1 MAVSETKNSKP
12 KAQTFGAFLALA
24 IVAAAGCGYQ
34 FSGRGEALPKDVRTV
49 FIEPFTNRSRDVGLE
64 GEIVAALKSEFHRQG
79 QLRVVGRLEDADAI
93 LSGVVRAFDRRAVT
107 VNRNDEVLQYEA
119 ALVIDMSLRRR
130 SPDES
135 LWRTRGTRLTELYS
149 ASRGAVVTSSSEFK
163 SGTLNPSDVRRMAD
177 IQLTETLSLDAR
189 ERLLERFARELHQR
203 LVERF

>member
-189 ERLLERFARELHQR
+189 ERLLESFARELHQR